1 MKWYSDTCKQVQGCG
16 STQPPCCNYA
26 DWRDTACLWSRLSSV
41 SFTLVKGTRSAASP
55 TQQSTTVAQRHTF
68 AEYPAAAAAAAA
80 AAAMSPPP
88 PAVLCRYSS
97 GRMQYVSVI
106 SQSSTAVPVSDPAP
120 NALVFKPFTM
130 DLLFDSRAA
139 DTF

>member
-1 MKWYSDTCKQVQGCG
+1 
-16 STQPPCCNYA
+16 
-26 DWRDTACLWSRLSSV
+26 LWSLLSSV
-41 SFTLVKGTRSAASP
+41 SFALVKGTQSAASP
-55 TQQSTTVAQRHTF
+55 TQQSTTVSQSHTF
-68 AEYPAAAAAAAA
+68 AEYPAAAAA